1 MVRNWNKSAENSSGR
16 PKLRVTRDGSRVA
29 VTNYAKN
36 HKRVVILDGLQKS
49 CPADVTYRLNTGQK
63 GYLMRAIQGGE
74 LRWIHLTEFDNDP
87 ECVVPRPRHEHGPIC
102 GLNKETDC
110 HAGLFCPA
118 GACEGK

>member
-63 GYLMRAIQGGE
+63 DYLTRAIQGGE

-87 ECVVPRPRHEHGPIC
+87 ECVVPRARCERELIC
-102 GLNKETDC
+102 GLKKQIDD
-110 HAGLFCPA
+110 HASLFCPA
-118 GACEGK
+118 VACAGK